1 VFLSL
6 DIVERRLTFLSEKIM
21 KGMHIMQQ
29 HLFRWNPMRELA
41 EAERR
46 FSTLF
51 DNVRRPEPEAQKEE
65 AKWTPAVDVSE
76 DGEGFLFTVELP
88 GMKPEAVNIEVKE
101 NVLTIKGER
110 PRLETKDNVRIHHR
124 ERPSGRFARVFRLQ
138 KPVDAERVTAT
149 YHDGLLE
156 IGVPLRT
163 EARSRKIP
171 VLGS

>member
-1 VFLSL
+1 
-6 DIVERRLTFLSEKIM
+6 
-21 KGMHIMQQ
+21 MQQ

-46 FSTLF
+46 FSAVF
-51 DNVRRPEPEAQKEE
+51 DKVRRPEPDVQNGHAN
-65 AKWTPAVDVSE
+65 WTPAVDVSE
-76 DGEGFLFTVELP
+76 NGEGFLFTVELP

-110 PRLETKDNVRIHHR
+110 PRVEAKDDVRIHHR

-138 KPVDAERVTAT
+138 KSVDAERVTAT
-149 YHDGLLE
+149 YHDGLLD
-156 IGVPLRT
+156 ITVPLRT
-163 EARSRKIP
+163 EVKSRKIP

>member
-1 VFLSL
+1 
-6 DIVERRLTFLSEKIM
+6 
-21 KGMHIMQQ
+21 MQQ
-29 HLFRWNPMRELA
+29 HFFRWDPMRELA

-51 DNVRRPEPEAQKEE
+51 DNVQKSASEAQNGR

-76 DGEGFLFTVELP
+76 NSEGFLFTVELP
-88 GMKPEAVNIEVKE
+88 GMKPDAVNIEVKE

-110 PRLETKDNVRIHHR
+110 PRVEAKDDVRIHHR

-138 KPVDAERVTAT
+138 KPVDAEKVTAT

-156 IGVPLRT
+156 ITVSLRA
-163 EARSRKIP
+163 EAKSRKIP
-171 VLGS
+171 VVGN